1 MRCTVKSSVLSA
13 ITRLII
19 MGGLFCV
26 PALAAAPALADIF
39 VYVDKEGVM
48 HFSNAPTSG
57 RYRVYMREGDD
68 APAQVTKKYKPDTD
82 KYDHLIAESCRLHGV
97 DFALVKAVIRAESS
111 FDPYAISRKGAEG
124 LMQLMPETSKRLNVA
139 NPFDPHQNIKG
150 GVQYLKYLLERF
162 NDDLK
167 LSLAAYNAGE
177 TTVAQVNGI
186 PNYRETKSY
195 VAEVLRYYQEYKKQ
209 SSSGTLATR

>member
-1 MRCTVKSSVLSA
+1 VRCAAILGLMLVSA
-13 ITRLII
+13 MVNT
-19 MGGLFCV
+19 
-26 PALAAAPALADIF
+26 PAFADIF
-39 VYVDKEGVM
+39 LYIDKEGVM
-48 HFSNAPTSG
+48 HFSNAPTTN
-57 RYRVYMREGDD
+57 RYRVYMKEGSGT
-68 APAQVTKKYKPDTD
+68 PPYIEKRYKPDTD

-150 GVQYLKYLLERF
+150 GVQYLKYLMDRF

-167 LSLAAYNAGE
+167 LCLAAYNAGE
-177 TTVAQVNGI
+177 TTVAQVKGI

-195 VAEVLRYYQEYKKQ
+195 VAEVLRYYQEYKKKPPPN
-209 SSSGTLATR
+209 TLATQ